1 MQTCTVFKMR
11 VVDRSQMTRIAE
23 KMQPVVVEKGQ
34 VVARQGDSCD
44 VIWFVASGSLQC
56 EVDRVEVTR
65 PCGLEPRSQTLD
77 RGVVVRSDFRAGV
90 ERHKLA

>member
-1 MQTCTVFKMR
+1 
-11 VVDRSQMTRIAE
+11 MTRIAE
-23 KMQPVVVEKGQ
+23 KMRPVEVEKGQ

-44 VIWFVASGSLQC
+44 VIWFVASGSLCDTLQC